1 MASEYVCAL
10 SGVEADEAD
19 LVTADDDGGDLPL
32 GWSRITIQRRIA
44 NPRWNEVQQ
53 GKAAVVELTLMQIP
67 EEAREQMRPLIAI
80 QVDAQFA
87 ALEDATEEYLLDEE
101 VVFVAPP
108 ESDKALAKEY
118 LEIRDRFGLPN
129 EAFTEQPEEG
139 DEGEEGEEES
149 DEEQE

>member
-32 GWSRITIQRRIA
+32 GWSRITIQRRVA

-139 DEGEEGEEES
+139 DEGEEGEEEA

>member
-32 GWSRITIQRRIA
+32 GWSRITIQRRVA